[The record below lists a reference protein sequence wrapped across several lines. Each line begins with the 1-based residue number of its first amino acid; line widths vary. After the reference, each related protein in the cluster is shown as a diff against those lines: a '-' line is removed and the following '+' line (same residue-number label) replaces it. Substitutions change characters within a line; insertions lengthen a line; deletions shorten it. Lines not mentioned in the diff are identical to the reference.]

1 MSTISKENYLKTI
14 YNLGSDNETAVSTSQ
29 LADKLEISNAA
40 TSDMAK
46 KLSDQGLIN
55 YVKYKGMEL
64 TEEGEKIAIDVI
76 RRHRLWELFLM
87 KVLNLSWGEVHDEA
101 EKLEHF
107 TSKFLI
113 DKIEKHLGYPKFD
126 PHGEPIP
133 QRNGEIP
140 EITNQISL
148 TFAEVGREYKV
159 MRVYDKSSE
168 LIDYFTKLGLLL
180 YADLVIQDK
189 LSFDNSILIGVNGK
203 SHSLSSEVANKIF
216 VSEIRN

>member
-14 YNLGSDNETAVSTSQ
+14 YNLVCDNETAVSTSQ
-29 LADKLEISNAA
+29 LAAKLEISNAA

-46 KLSDQGLIN
+46 KLSDQGLID

-101 EKLEHF
+101 ENLEHF
-107 TSKFLI
+107 TSNFLI

-133 QRNGEIP
+133 QKNGEIP
-140 EITNQISL
+140 EITDQISL

-180 YADLVIQDK
+180 YAELVIQDK